1 MLTPRQKTKEES
13 SPKKLT
19 LQQREVAKM
28 LGDVTDKRYDYE
40 IAEEVG
46 VTSRTITTWKT
57 IPEFMAIVNGKLE
70 ETKVH
75 IKLNAYKSLNRQAI
89 AQNMVAVKE
98 ALDRTEGQTKQKHEH
113 SGNITIEIIKFADIK
128 HEKGDS
134 KV

>member
-1 MLTPRQKTKEES
+1 MPSKKQVKEKQKIS
-13 SPKKLT
+13 SPKIT
-19 LQQREVAKM
+19 LQMVEVAKV

-40 IAEEVG
+40 IASEAG
-46 VTSRTITTWKT
+46 IASRTIAEWKT
-57 IPEFMAIVNGKLE
+57 NPDFMAIVNGKLE
-70 ETKVH
+70 ETKAH

-113 SGNITIEIIKFADIK
+113 TGEVKVIFQNSNKILSEAD
-128 HEKGDS
+128 